1 MANLLS
7 DHRHVGHGLLLHGS
21 TWCKLLFKSQ
31 DGVLSFEEALLD
43 VESIFLAQRT

>member
-1 MANLLS
+1 MANLQS

-31 DGVLSFEEALLD
+31 DGALSFEEALLD
-43 VESIFLAQRT
+43 VESVFLAQRT